1 MGHFI
6 INVTVTLGL
15 YRDGP
20 TCCTTGETDLTL
32 AISYCRAAPY
42 GTKSWESGSLDSDL
56 NSAIILA

>member
-20 TCCTTGETDLTL
+20 TCCTTGETDPTL

-42 GTKSWESGSLDSDL
+42 GTKAGSREAL
-56 NSAIILA
+56 ILILMQLLY